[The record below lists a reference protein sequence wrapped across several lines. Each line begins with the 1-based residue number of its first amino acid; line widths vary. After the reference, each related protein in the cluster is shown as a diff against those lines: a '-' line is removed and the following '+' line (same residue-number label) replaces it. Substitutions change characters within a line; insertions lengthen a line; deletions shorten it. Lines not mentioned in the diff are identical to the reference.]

1 MRRVFLNRTAL
12 VTGGAR
18 RLGLEIARAIAAE
31 GGNCVVT
38 YHTSSTQDVKRAIAA
53 LKDAGSPNVDA
64 YKCNLAD
71 PHQLDRFC
79 TKLVKAHPR
88 IDYLV
93 NSAANFIHEGLFEAT
108 REAFDET
115 MALNLRAP
123 FLLSQCVA
131 RGMKR
136 AGFGRI
142 VNVADIAG
150 FVPFPGYLAYSMSK
164 AGLIAMTKGLAKALA
179 PEVLV
184 NCVAPG
190 PVLLPDDFDAE
201 DAKHAVEPTLL
212 KRTGSP
218 EEIAAAV
225 VFLLRSEY
233 ITGATLPVD
242 GGRLLR

>member
-18 RLGLEIARAIAAE
+18 RLGFEIARAIAAE
-31 GGNCVVT
+31 GGNLVVT
-38 YHTSSTQDVKRAIAA
+38 YHTSSREDVRRAIAE
-53 LKDAGSPNVDA
+53 LKESGSPRVDA
-64 YKCNLAD
+64 YRCNLAD
-71 PHQLDRFC
+71 PRQFDRFC
-79 TKLVKAHPR
+79 AKLSKERPR

-93 NSAANFIHEGLFEAT
+93 NSAANFIHENFFEAS
-108 REAFDET
+108 RETFDET
-115 MALNLRAP
+115 MALNIRAP
-123 FLLSQCVA
+123 FLLAQHVA
-131 RGMKR
+131 QGMKSN
-136 AGFGRI
+136 GFGRI
-142 VNVADIAG
+142 VNIADIAG

-164 AGLIAMTKGLAKALA
+164 AALIAMTKGLAKVLA

-190 PVLLPDDFDAE
+190 PVLLPQDFDAE
-201 DAKHAVEPTLL
+201 EAKSAVEPTLL

-233 ITGATLPVD
+233 ITGVTIPVD

>member
-31 GGNCVVT
+31 GGNLVVT

-53 LKDAGSPNVDA
+53 LKDAGSPRVDA

-71 PHQLDRFC
+71 PRQVDRFC
-79 TKLVKAHPR
+79 TKLGKEHPR

-93 NSAANFIHEGLFEAT
+93 NSAANFIHENLFEAT

-136 AGFGRI
+136 GGFGRI

-190 PVLLPDDFDAE
+190 PVLLPEDFDAE